1 MHRLSKGITNRP
13 WCLLLPAA
21 WLAFAA
27 GCGGQ
32 EAGGEP
38 AETPSS
44 EAPSVEERIPQEA
57 GPITSSSP
65 GTTASSE
72 AAPAPQAR
80 PWFRRVGGPQ
90 DDLGTGLA
98 VDGSGHVS
106 LVWLSTPRQD
116 ADRAPV
122 EGEQLALSV
131 ARYDPRGQQLWTRE
145 FPRNRVDAPRV
156 VASPGGDLFVS
167 GNAFLYDID
176 FGLGAASDGFLVKLS
191 PEGEPLWQRRVGQ
204 KVYATAADAAGGVF
218 VAAEEWTP
226 DGLLPV
232 LAHHDAQGAFVWTRQ
247 LDVVDRGT
255 ELRAV
260 ARMPSG
266 QWLLAGRLE
275 GVLTVDGQ
283 RFGAPGAPSLLLL
296 AFGGDGRLA
305 WGKAW
310 RGVDAHVSGLKV
322 DPAGGGV
329 LVGEFS
335 GDLTWG
341 GSRLSGPG
349 AFVLATGAE
358 GAERWAHAL
367 ACGQAPAAPALALEG
382 EGSVA
387 AVCGDTLSLYSP
399 EGEPRNAQAL
409 TPGECSEG
417 KCPVVATALEF
428 VPGHGLGLTG
438 LQRHGDAVDGDQEA
452 FLRLLAP

>member
-1 MHRLSKGITNRP
+1 MHRLFEGITNRP
-13 WCLLLPAA
+13 WRRLLSAA
-21 WLAFAA
+21 WLALAA
-27 GCGGQ
+27 GCGGL
-32 EAGGEP
+32 EAG
-38 AETPSS
+38 AEAS
-44 EAPSVEERIPQEA
+44 EAPSTEGRAPQEA

-65 GTTASSE
+65 GTTPPAE
-72 AAPAPQAR
+72 AAPAPRAR
-80 PWFRRVGGPQ
+80 PWFHRVGGPQ

-98 VDGSGHVS
+98 VDGSGHLS

-116 ADRAPV
+116 AERAPV
-122 EGEQLALSV
+122 EGEQLALSL
-131 ARYDPRGQQLWTRE
+131 ARYDPEGQRLWMRE

-156 VASPGGDLFVS
+156 VASPGGDLFLS

-176 FGLGAASDGFLVKLS
+176 FGLGAASDGFLVKFS
-191 PEGEPLWQRRVGQ
+191 PEGEPLWQRRAGQ
-204 KVYATAADAAGGVF
+204 KVYATVADASGGVF
-218 VAAEEWTP
+218 AAAEEWTP
-226 DGLLPV
+226 EGLLPV

-247 LDVVDRGT
+247 LDVVERGT
-255 ELRAV
+255 ELRAA

-310 RGVDAHVSGLKV
+310 SGVDAHVSGLKV
-322 DPAGGGV
+322 DPAGRGV
-329 LVGEFS
+329 LVGQFS

-349 AFVLATGAE
+349 AFVLGTGAE

-367 ACGQAPAAPALALEG
+367 PCGQAPAAPAVALDG
-382 EGSVA
+382 EGAVA

-399 EGEPRNAQAL
+399 EGEQRGEQAL

-417 KCPVVATALEF
+417 NCPVVATALDF

-438 LQRHGDAVDGDQEA
+438 FQRHGDAVSGNQEA

>member
-1 MHRLSKGITNRP
+1 MHCLSEVITNRP
-13 WCLLLPAA
+13 WRRLLPVA

-27 GCGGQ
+27 GCGGL
-32 EAGGEP
+32 EAG
-38 AETPSS
+38 AEASEDPSTQ
-44 EAPSVEERIPQEA
+44 ERVPQEA
-57 GPITSSSP
+57 GPITSSGP
-65 GTTASSE
+65 GTTPPAE
-72 AAPAPQAR
+72 AAPQAQS
-80 PWFRRVGGPQ
+80 WFHRVGGTQ

-116 ADRAPV
+116 ADRTPV
-122 EGEQLALSV
+122 EGERLALSL
-131 ARYDPRGQQLWTRE
+131 ARYDSEGQRLWTRE
-145 FPRNRVDAPRV
+145 FPRNRVDAPRL
-156 VASPGGDLFVS
+156 VASPGGELFLS

-176 FGLGAASDGFLVKLS
+176 FGLGAASDGFLVKFS
-191 PEGEPLWQRRVGQ
+191 PEGQPLWQRRTGQ
-204 KVYATAADAAGGVF
+204 KVYATAADASGGVF

-226 DGLLPV
+226 EGLLPV

-247 LDVVDRGT
+247 LDVVAKGT
-255 ELRAV
+255 ELRAA
-260 ARMPSG
+260 ARTPSG

-283 RFGAPGAPSLLLL
+283 RFGAPGVPSLLLL

-310 RGVDAHVSGLKV
+310 GGVDAHVSGLKA

-329 LVGEFS
+329 LVGQFS

-358 GAERWAHAL
+358 GTERWAHML
-367 ACGQAPAAPALALEG
+367 PCGQAPAAPAVALDG
-382 EGSVA
+382 QGSVA
-387 AVCGDTLSLYSP
+387 AVCGDTLSQYTL
-399 EGEPRNAQAL
+399 EGRQLSEQAL
-409 TPGECSEG
+409 PPGECSEG
-417 KCPVVATALEF
+417 NCPVVATALDF
-428 VPGHGLGLTG
+428 VPGHGLALTG
-438 LQRHGDAVDGDQEA
+438 RQRHGDAASGDQEA
-452 FLRLLAP
+452 FLRVLAP